1 MAALRESNAE
11 NEESL
16 ADCLTSLG
24 QEEAK
29 VGHLCHWALF
39 IFATCFLGVSGNKE
53 NEESLADCLTSLGEE
68 EAKVL

>member
-16 ADCLTSLG
+16 GDCLTSLG

-29 VGHLCHWALF
+29 VGLKQRVLIIFPSACQLF
-39 IFATCFLGVSGNKE
+39 
-53 NEESLADCLTSLGEE
+53 
-68 EAKVL
+68 